1 MGGMINKSVLQRHA
15 KDVCLTLAQAFDAVY
30 QKSCLDKE
38 MASSGFAM
46 Q

>member
-1 MGGMINKSVLQRHA
+1 MLMAKGDSVLQRHA

-30 QKSCLDKE
+30 QKSSLDKE
-38 MASSGFAM
+38 MASSGT